1 METSASKE
9 ETRRSYDL
17 LSHFYELLSSSSER
31 RFVREAVDRYLIPT
45 AGERILEVGFGAG
58 HVLVE
63 LAERVGDGGKVSA
76 WTFPRAWS
84 GCPAGGYAAGGW
96 NGGGNWLRETQRRC
110 LSRRGFSTLCS

>member
-63 LAERVGDGGKVSA
+63 LAERVGDGGKVYGLDISEGMVRVTRRRVRRRGLERR
-76 WTFPRAWS
+76 W
-84 GCPAGGYAAGGW
+84 
-96 NGGGNWLRETQRRC
+96 NWLRETQRRC